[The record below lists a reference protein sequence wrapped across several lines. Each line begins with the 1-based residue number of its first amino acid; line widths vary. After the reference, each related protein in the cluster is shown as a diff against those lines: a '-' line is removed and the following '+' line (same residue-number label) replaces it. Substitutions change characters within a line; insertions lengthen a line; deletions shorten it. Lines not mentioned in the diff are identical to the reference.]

1 MENNSIEQEILEKPN
16 LEKQNNE
23 PKRNIRDNLYG
34 NIDVS
39 LKTMDRFITVLLVML
54 GLAITLGVVIK

>member
-1 MENNSIEQEILEKPN
+1 MENNNIEQEI

-23 PKRNIRDNLYG
+23 PKRNIRDSLYG
-34 NIDVS
+34 KIDVS
-39 LKTMDRFITVLLVML
+39 LKNMDRFITVLLVML

>member
-1 MENNSIEQEILEKPN
+1 MENNNIEQEILEKPN